1 VPHNL
6 INPNSLLMQF
16 FLRLGM
22 TKIAWSLRRLYCPVP
37 KGALVLEVGS
47 GGSPYFRANV
57 LIDAYASTR
66 ERHWAPFVVDRPSVL
81 GFGESL
87 PFADKAFDFVIASHV
102 LEHSDD
108 PAKFLDELQRVGKAG
123 YIETPDAFM
132 ERINP
137 YWDHRSEVTVRKE
150 TLYIRKKS
158 DWNIDSQ
165 LVELYED
172 RSKKIVAEKV
182 IPSNPFEFHT
192 RFFWTNSISYKI
204 INPEVNSAW
213 TPPSFETTTA
223 ISTSLKARIARLI
236 LKGIRALFSQ
246 NSRNKK
252 LNLQQLLVCPKC
264 SSSDLDFGTSQI
276 VCKSCNAKYA
286 VTNSIPELYP

>member
-1 VPHNL
+1 MLGNL
-6 INPNSLLMQF
+6 TKPNSPLMQL

-22 TKIAWSLRRLYCPVP
+22 TRIAWSLRRLYCPVP

-81 GFGESL
+81 GFGEKL

-137 YWDHRSEVTVRKE
+137 YWDHRSEVTVRNGV
-150 TLYIRKKS
+150 LYIRKKS
-158 DWNIDSQ
+158 DWNIDPQ
-165 LVELYED
+165 LVELYEE
-172 RSKKIVAEKV
+172 RSKKIIAEKV
-182 IPSNPFEFHT
+182 IPRNPFEFHA
-192 RFFWTNSISYKI
+192 RFFWKNSISYKI

-213 TPPSFETTTA
+213 APPRFETTTA
-223 ISTSLKARIARLI
+223 ISTSFKARLARLI
-236 LKGIRALFSQ
+236 LKGIRASFSQ
-246 NSRNKK
+246 NARNKE
-252 LNLQQLLVCPKC
+252 LDLYQLLICPKC
-264 SSSDLDFGTSQI
+264 GASDFDKGSGNI
-276 VCKSCNAKYA
+276 VCKSCNAKYT

>member
-1 VPHNL
+1 
-6 INPNSLLMQF
+6 
-16 FLRLGM
+16 M
-22 TKIAWSLRRLYCPVP
+22 TKAAWSLRRLYCPVP
-37 KGALVLEVGS
+37 KHALVLEVGS

-87 PFADKAFDFVIASHV
+87 PFADKTFDFVIASHV

-108 PAKFLDELQRVGKAG
+108 PKKFLDELQRVGKAG

-137 YWDHRSEVTVRKE
+137 YWDHRSEVTVRNGI
-150 TLYIRKKS
+150 LCIRKKS
-158 DWNIDSQ
+158 AWNIDPQ

-172 RSKKIVAEKV
+172 RSKKIIAEKV

-192 RFFWTNSISYKI
+192 RFFWKNSISYKI
-204 INPEVNSAW
+204 INPEVSSTW
-213 TPPSFETTTA
+213 TPPGFENTTA
-223 ISTSLKARIARLI
+223 ISTSLRARLAR
-236 LKGIRALFSQ
+236 LVLRGVRAIFSQ
-246 NSRNKK
+246 NARNKE
-252 LNLQQLLVCPKC
+252 LDLHQLLICPKC
-264 SSSDLDFGTSQI
+264 SSSDLDYGTSQMT
-276 VCKSCNAKYA
+276 CKSCNATYA
-286 VTNSIPELYP
+286 VTNSIPEMYP